1 MQGSRAAVT
10 YVTYEGVAK
19 MLRYTG
25 LFAALEQLM
34 VSLTP
39 EDDRS

>member
-19 MLRYTG
+19 KLPG
-25 LFAALEQLM
+25 QQSFLQQ
-34 VSLTP
+34 
-39 EDDRS
+39 